1 MENKTIAEV
10 LAEVTASIR
19 NSGKGFDDKVTIELS
34 ASDLLTIIAF
44 ILSMP
49 FGGVSPDIPCH
60 TYGMMNAYKDW
71 KIACRED
78 GKKEGE

>member
-1 MENKTIAEV
+1 MGNKTIAEV

-19 NSGKGFDDKVTIELS
+19 SSGKGFDDKVTIELS

-44 ILSMP
+44 FLSMP

-60 TYGMMNAYKDW
+60 TYGLQNAYKDW
-71 KIACRED
+71 KIACMED
-78 GKKEGE
+78 GEKEGE